1 MHSNI
6 DLYKIQ
12 MYAAPEIK
20 SPLLLLMLSLP
31 VRLLPRP
38 MGLLPRP
45 MGLLLRPMVRHVI
58 TGSASLFSHRNNEW
72 CIVKILTITRS
83 LLCEA

>member
-1 MHSNI
+1 MFNLQHEMFSGSTLCQAGSKKAMHSNI

-31 VRLLPRP
+31 LR
-38 MGLLPRP
+38 LLPRP
-45 MGLLLRPMVRHVI
+45 MGLLLRPMVCHVI
-58 TGSASLFSHRNNEW
+58 TGSAQE
-72 CIVKILTITRS
+72 
-83 LLCEA
+83 

>member
-38 MGLLPRP
+38 MGLL
-45 MGLLLRPMVRHVI
+45 LRPMVCHVI
-58 TGSASLFSHRNNEW
+58 TGSASLY
-72 CIVKILTITRS
+72 IVTGITS
-83 LLCEA
+83 GVL